1 AGRQAVPAKAIVDA
15 TDRAWVARMAGAQA
29 RPFPAGEQTL
39 RRVVIGGEARTG
51 ANMTA
56 RAVGQPWVAK
66 VKIGPKGKEEVVT
79 RSYQTIE
86 YTLRLPM
93 QDGSY
98 ASWAKA
104 EQAARDLT
112 YHPEQQFASDVL
124 FQAPPDPIKGQKSLT
139 GGWQGIDKLDVAAFR
154 PAGVPRLYV
163 LSGCADVSREQA
175 EKLLR
180 PTALI
185 EMGSRIGAAAA
196 AEAKQATLAKASSLR
211 KAATVTIAASGDAK
225 ESLAAPRP
233 WQKLPVVSQEER
245 ALPVL
250 GAYDV
255 VVVGGGTSGA
265 PAGIAAARQ
274 GAKTLV
280 VEYLHGLGGVGTL
293 GLITI
298 YCAGNRVGFT
308 KEVQAGQ
315 SSWEVEPKM
324 EWWRTELRKAGGE
337 LWFGA
342 LGCGAFVDGRQVKGV
357 IVATPEGRGVA
368 LAKVVIDST
377 GNSDIAAAAG
387 AACVQT
393 DETDLAMQGTGL
405 PFRNLGSR
413 YVNTDFTVA
422 DETDMLDV
430 WHLFVYAKTKYKS
443 AFDLGQLIDTR
454 ERRRIVGDFTMTL
467 LDQIN
472 KRTYPDT
479 IVESQSP
486 FDTHGYAVD
495 PYCALA
501 TPPSMR
507 THTPYRCLLPRGW
520 DGILV
525 TGLGM
530 SAHRDAMPV
539 LRMQPDLQNQGYAAG
554 VAAAMAARKGVPL
567 RGIDIRELQK
577 HLVDIGNLPPSV
589 LTDKDSYPIPTE
601 RLMLAVENVR
611 NGYKDVGTLLA
622 SPEQALPLLQDAYE
636 AGAPK

>member
-1 AGRQAVPAKAIVDA
+1 
-15 TDRAWVARMAGAQA
+15 
-29 RPFPAGEQTL
+29 
-39 RRVVIGGEARTG
+39 
-51 ANMTA
+51 
-56 RAVGQPWVAK
+56 
-66 VKIGPKGKEEVVT
+66 
-79 RSYQTIE
+79 
-86 YTLRLPM
+86 
-93 QDGSY
+93 
-98 ASWAKA
+98 
-104 EQAARDLT
+104 
-112 YHPEQQFASDVL
+112 
-124 FQAPPDPIKGQKSLT
+124 
-139 GGWQGIDKLDVAAFR
+139 
-154 PAGVPRLYV
+154 YV

-196 AEAKQATLAKASSLR
+196 AEAKIL
-211 KAATVTIAASGDAK
+211 AATKGMGRDYGVKQLRNREIAGIQAVPGQDYGVKQLRNHPALPTAALGPVLATGDVK
-225 ESLAAPRP
+225 ESLASLRP
-233 WQKLPVVSQEER
+233 WQKVSTIRQDER
-245 ALPVL
+245 LLPVL

-520 DGILV
+520 DGILA

-589 LTDKDSYPIPTE
+589 LTDRDSYPIPTD
-601 RLMLAVENVR
+601 RLMVAVENVR

-636 AGAPK
+636 AGAPKEE